1 MTEDTAQQMRWAVE
15 GNRYTDKMIHPSDG
29 TAWKNFVKK
38 FPLKAGDPRSVAV
51 AISTDG
57 FNPYGPKY
65 PGKNMNVYLE
75 PLVDDLVRG
84 WEGRGIRTY
93 DASKKE
99 YFDMYVWYHTSLH
112 DLPARA
118 LFCGWCTHGKWPCPQ
133 CRQAVTFFW
142 LNKGGKYS
150 CFDEAR
156 QFLER
161 RHEYRS
167 DVKSFKKGRVVRGP
181 KPIPKTGTEIKAELD
196 ALQPSPDGN
205 GFLGYGETHQWT
217 HKPCLWKLPYF
228 EFLELPHNIDVM
240 HTEKNISEAIWST
253 IVDTEKTKDNI
264 KARIDQEMWCDR
276 PELNMQPP
284 NGAKKTWTKPHAPF
298 CLTKAQK
305 REVFQWMKDSLF
317 FPDGFAANWMRGLN
331 IETLRVQGL
340 KSHDY
345 HIWLERIMPV
355 MIRGYVPEKTWRVLA
370 RLSFFFR
377 QICARELD
385 TKVIEKLDEEAPVLL
400 CDLEKIFPPGFFNPM
415 QHMILH
421 LAEECLKGGPNWG
434 RWQFGPERET
444 QKLRQMTGNKCK
456 IEASIAEAV
465 LNVEVANFT
474 TKHYD
479 PNIPTKHNPVLRYNA
494 ANNEEVPK
502 LSIFV
507 GLGGKSSGSK
517 PYRTDLHE
525 RTLIHSYVLNT
536 MVEVKPYIEKF
547 KAIHWKNTHREP
559 TPEESKQI
567 FDKGGGFGFSSW
579 FCNLARTDK
588 EMKSEL
594 RKIARGFDHSVEAFN
609 SYDVN
614 GYRFQTHQYTTSR
627 PNAKTINS
635 GVVCQGDD
643 GLHYYGRVE
652 GIYELNYGFH
662 KGLNPVVFKCHWF
675 DPRRVRRDP
684 EIGLV
689 EVQRNSVYKGEDVY
703 ILATQAFQVFYL
715 PYACKNPTKRLHG
728 WDVVMTV
735 PSRNRPPP
743 PNKDDYRRVDPSA
756 RSVEFYQEE
765 GLPGHFTIGLPTI
778 DDMVVDDE
786 QEDAGMDGDNAEDEA
801 EDVCAPEDLSL
812 LEAFKAGIDL
822 DADGPPPG
830 FIDDYWFAEPDDD
843 EETRVWDAPPD
854 YEYVPALERLRP
866 RDRRPY
872 RRGITQL
879 PALKHWRYSHVVLV
893 PYGRSS
899 FTYEDP
905 SQKPPR
911 GYSNILGGLLRR
923 YFPGIVNL
931 PSGGCDVAWRW
942 WHYSLAED
950 ALGRGTLADCVVG
963 KFWKYFKKAE
973 GKENACDDVLH
984 QLARKRVTGMH
995 YEARIQCNPP
1005 QYVGEDDRCFLAM
1018 VMWWTCPQYL
1028 KKHEEGKKKR
1038 AEMRGGSHIQG
1049 SLPISLHL
1057 QKEEVRTGA
1066 KPNVFAVL
1074 KKMKQR
1080 KTPHPKM
1087 GSMWVNPQ
1095 SETQCTSYVSK
1106 FKQKYGEEANPE
1118 AEDFDPEVAVLVGEG
1133 LKHGRLWFG
1142 DGCVDPAK
1150 VPSLRQI
1157 RRGRKSGQ
1165 PEVEPRPRAS
1175 DLAVERLR
1183 AEMAEKE
1190 QAAQEHAR
1198 NLEWQVLE
1206 YQQQQ
1211 AQMMLQMQQQQQMMQ
1226 QHQAQMSWLMSQTA
1240 LSSPPGSIP
1249 APPPYSMPWMPPPQ
1263 NIIRSMNRGFKLPD
1277 NFKKFDGL
1285 QDPEDWLVD
1294 YLETVKL
1301 TGGTRATAMQSIQVH
1316 LSGAARSWIKKL
1328 TPGSI
1333 DSWESFEDVFVKNF
1347 RSTCKNLR
1355 R

>member
-1 MTEDTAQQMRWAVE
+1 
-15 GNRYTDKMIHPSDG
+15 
-29 TAWKNFVKK
+29 
-38 FPLKAGDPRSVAV
+38 
-51 AISTDG
+51 
-57 FNPYGPKY
+57 
-65 PGKNMNVYLE
+65 
-75 PLVDDLVRG
+75 
-84 WEGRGIRTY
+84 
-93 DASKKE
+93 
-99 YFDMYVWYHTSLH
+99 
-112 DLPARA
+112 
-118 LFCGWCTHGKWPCPQ
+118 
-133 CRQAVTFFW
+133 
-142 LNKGGKYS
+142 
-150 CFDEAR
+150 
-156 QFLER
+156 
-161 RHEYRS
+161 
-167 DVKSFKKGRVVRGP
+167 
-181 KPIPKTGTEIKAELD
+181 
-196 ALQPSPDGN
+196 
-205 GFLGYGETHQWT
+205 
-217 HKPCLWKLPYF
+217 
-228 EFLELPHNIDVM
+228 
-240 HTEKNISEAIWST
+240 
-253 IVDTEKTKDNI
+253 
-264 KARIDQEMWCDR
+264 
-276 PELNMQPP
+276 
-284 NGAKKTWTKPHAPF
+284 
-298 CLTKAQK
+298 
-305 REVFQWMKDSLF
+305 
-317 FPDGFAANWMRGLN
+317 
-331 IETLRVQGL
+331 
-340 KSHDY
+340 
-345 HIWLERIMPV
+345 
-355 MIRGYVPEKTWRVLA
+355 
-370 RLSFFFR
+370 
-377 QICARELD
+377 
-385 TKVIEKLDEEAPVLL
+385 
-400 CDLEKIFPPGFFNPM
+400 
-415 QHMILH
+415 
-421 LAEECLKGGPNWG
+421 
-434 RWQFGPERET
+434 
-444 QKLRQMTGNKCK
+444 MTGNKCK

-517 PYRTDLHE
+517 PYRTDLQE

-536 MVEVKPYIEKF
+536 MVEVKPYIEQF

-614 GYRFQTHQYTTSR
+614 GYRFQTHKYTTSR

-652 GIYELNYGFH
+652 GIYELNYGFQ

-689 EVQRNSVYKGEDVY
+689 EVERNSVYKGEDVY

-715 PYACKNPTKRLHG
+715 PYACRNPTKRLHG

-756 RSVEFYQEE
+756 KSVEFYQEE
-765 GLPGHFTIGLPTI
+765 GLPGHFTIALPTI

-812 LEAFKAGIDL
+812 LEAFRAGIDL
-822 DADGPPPG
+822 DADGPPPA
-830 FIDDYWFAEPDDD
+830 DDDD
-843 EETRVWDAPPD
+843 EEEDQEHHGGGEDQEEEEVGGEDQEEEVGGEDQEEEGDEEDLSEDEGLGNLVFDPD
-854 YEYVPALERLRP
+854 QSLDWVEPADYQYVPAVERLRP
-866 RDRRPY
+866 RDRKPY

-879 PALKHWRYSHVVLV
+879 PALKDWRYRHVVLV

-899 FTYEDP
+899 FKYEDP
-905 SQKPPR
+905 SQRPPR
-911 GYSNILGGLLRR
+911 GYSNILGGLLRW
-923 YFPGIVNL
+923 YFPGIVNF
-931 PSGGCDVAWRW
+931 PTGGCDVAWRW
-942 WHYSLAED
+942 AHYSLAED
-950 ALGRGTLADCVVG
+950 PMGRGTAADLVVA
-963 KFWKYFKKAE
+963 KFWKYFKRAE
-973 GKENACDDVLH
+973 GKETACDDVLH

-995 YEARIQCNPP
+995 YEARIQCVRDWHADRFVHMTKEDARDTLMQPWQYMQNPP
-1005 QYVGEDDRCFLAM
+1005 QYVGKDDRCFLAM

-1049 SLPISLHL
+1049 SIPISLHL
-1057 QKEEVRTGA
+1057 QNEELRTGA

-1080 KTPHPKM
+1080 KTPDPET
-1087 GSMWVNPQ
+1087 GSVWVNPQ
-1095 SETQCTSYVSK
+1095 CETQCTSYVSK

-1118 AEDFDPEVAVLVGEG
+1118 AEDFDPEVAVLAGEG

-1183 AEMAEKE
+1183 EEMAAKE
-1190 QAAQEHAR
+1190 QAAQEQRAHM
-1198 NLEWQVLE
+1198 E
-1206 YQQQQ
+1206 QQI
-1211 AQMMLQMQQQQQMMQ
+1211 LG
-1226 QHQAQMSWLMSQTA
+1226 T
-1240 LSSPPGSIP
+1240 SSSR
-1249 APPPYSMPWMPPPQ
+1249 Y
-1263 NIIRSMNRGFKLPD
+1263 R
-1277 NFKKFDGL
+1277 
-1285 QDPEDWLVD
+1285 
-1294 YLETVKL
+1294 
-1301 TGGTRATAMQSIQVH
+1301 
-1316 LSGAARSWIKKL
+1316 
-1328 TPGSI
+1328 
-1333 DSWESFEDVFVKNF
+1333 
-1347 RSTCKNLR
+1347 
-1355 R
+1355 